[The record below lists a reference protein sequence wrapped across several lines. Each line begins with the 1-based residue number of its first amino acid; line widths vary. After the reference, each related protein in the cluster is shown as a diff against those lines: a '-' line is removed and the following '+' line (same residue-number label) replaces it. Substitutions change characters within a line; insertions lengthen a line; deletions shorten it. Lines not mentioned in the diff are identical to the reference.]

1 MKRHIFLIGYALNKW
16 WLLFFI
22 IIIIIIIKG
31 REEQS
36 NEGRKDERRT
46 KGEREREEGAIL
58 ARKTR
63 GKKQGKQRGNKW
75 KKKEMSM
82 DISFVSNS
90 ESRSVVLCI
99 AKFVEWV

>member
-1 MKRHIFLIGYALNKW
+1 MLWINDDYY
-16 WLLFFI
+16 FFI

-36 NEGRKDERRT
+36 NEGRKDETRT

-75 KKKEMSM
+75 KKKEISM